1 MLPIRKMR
9 TLSQKCVPSYL
20 IFNSMAFLLT
30 VSWLAVG
37 LLINDTILST
47 LYCDHAFSEE
57 SDEKA

>member
-1 MLPIRKMR
+1 MR